1 MKNMLSSYCRVTVF
15 GFLISL
21 ALLTTSCNNDPGTAT
36 LQVRLTDAPGD
47 YDEVNIDIQ
56 DVQVNSDAS
65 SNSGWKSLDVK
76 RKGVYNL
83 LKLTNGLDTLLG
95 DIQLPEGSVNQIRL
109 VLGTNNTIKVSG
121 ISYPLSTPSAQQSGL
136 KIQIH
141 TELKAGVV
149 YSILL
154 DFDAAKSIVKTGGGD
169 FKLKPVIRSIVE
181 AESGAIK
188 GIISPVAA
196 SPAVYAIN
204 GQDTVATSFADQL
217 SGKFLLKGVP
227 AGTYTIRFAPGTG
240 YVASTK
246 SSVAVTVG
254 SVTDLGTILIAQ

>member
-15 GFLISL
+15 GCLIGL
-21 ALLTTSCNNDPGTAT
+21 AVLTTSCDKDAGTAT

-65 SNSGWKSLDVK
+65 SNSGWESLDVK
-76 RKGVYNL
+76 NKGVYDL

-109 VLGTNNTIKVSG
+109 VLGTNNTIKVAG

-141 TELKAGVV
+141 TDLKAGVV
-149 YSILL
+149 YTILL
-154 DFDAAKSIVKTGGGD
+154 DFDAAKSILQTGAGD

-188 GIISPVAA
+188 GMIDPVAA
-196 SPAVYAIN
+196 SPAVYVIN

-227 AGTYTIRFAPGTG
+227 AGTYTVSFAPATG
-240 YVASTK
+240 YIASTK
-246 SSVAVTVG
+246 TGVAVTLG
-254 SVTDLGTILIAQ
+254 SVTDLGTIVIVQ